1 MALPI
6 NPLAIAIG
14 AIAIQAAS
22 QASNENTAT
31 LPSEVSSGSKA
42 DLDAKLARLS
52 GSITSGIGQA
62 QEEFSSALG
71 QLDEKISDAVE
82 DLNFG
87 SLTESVRNFSDAIPD
102 IEGTLDKLTGGN
114 LAGGLSD
121 VANGISK
128 SAGIL
133 NDILSLK
140 RGANLP
146 AGAEL
151 FQSTGPSIK
160 VQPNAKND
168 WRVKI
173 NTNWAMFNSPLF
185 KRLEES
191 GGVVFPYTPTI
202 TLSTSANYNEI
213 DTVHNNYPFQ
223 AYQNSKIEE
232 IQISG
237 DFSVQ
242 NSSDAEYWLAAMTFF
257 KTATKMFYGQS
268 ENAGNPPIICHLS
281 GYGSYMFDRV
291 PVIIKNFT
299 INLGDDVDYIKYS
312 SGNDATW
319 VPTLTEFSISVMPVY
334 NRSDMRKFSIQQY
347 AQGNMISPSGGKYL

>member
-1 MALPI
+1 MALNI
-6 NPLAIAIG
+6 NPLAIAVG

-22 QASNENTAT
+22 QASNENSAT
-31 LPSEVSSGSKA
+31 LPSEVSAGSKQS
-42 DLDAKLARLS
+42 LDDKIRRLS
-52 GSITSGIGQA
+52 GDITSGLGQA
-62 QEEFSSALG
+62 QEEFSTALG
-71 QLDEKISDAVE
+71 QLDDKISE
-82 DLNFG
+82 TIGDLDFG
-87 SLTESVRNFSDAIPD
+87 SLTDTVKNFSEQIPD
-102 IEGTLDKLTGGN
+102 IEGSLDKLTGGN
-114 LAGGLSD
+114 LAGGLQEL
-121 VANGISK
+121 ANGVSK

-151 FQSTGPSIK
+151 FQATGPSIK

-202 TLSTSANYNEI
+202 NLSTSANYNDIETI
-213 DTVHNNYPFQ
+213 HNNYPFKS
-223 AYQNSKIEE
+223 YQNSKIDE
-232 IQISG
+232 ISIQG
-237 DFSVQ
+237 EFSVQ
-242 NSSDAEYWLAAMTFF
+242 NESDAEYWIASMVFF

-291 PVIIKNFT
+291 PVVIQNF
-299 INLGDDVDYIKYS
+299 NVSLGDDVDYIKYG
-312 SGNDATW
+312 SGSNATW
-319 VPTLTEFSISVMPVY
+319 VPTLSEFSLLVGPVY
-334 NRSDMRKFSIQQY
+334 NRSDMRKFSLQQY

>member
-6 NPLAIAIG
+6 NPLAIAVG

-22 QASNENTAT
+22 QASNENSTT
-31 LPSEVSSGSKA
+31 LPTEVSAGSKA
-42 DLDAKLARLS
+42 SLDEKISRLS
-52 GSITSGIGQA
+52 GEITSGLGQA
-62 QEEFSSALG
+62 QEEFSTALG
-71 QLDEKISDAVE
+71 QLDEKISDTLD

-87 SLTESVRNFSDAIPD
+87 SLTDSVKNFSDAIPD

-114 LAGGLSD
+114 LASGLGD
-121 VANGISK
+121 LANGISK

-146 AGAEL
+146 DGAEL
-151 FQSTGPSIK
+151 FQNTGPSIK

-173 NTNWAMFNSPLF
+173 NTNWAIFNSSLF

-191 GGVVFPYTPTI
+191 GGVVFPYTPQI

-237 DFSVQ
+237 NFTVQ
-242 NSSDAEYWLAAMTFF
+242 NASDAEYFIAAMTFF

-268 ENAGNPPIICHLS
+268 ANAGNPPIICHLS
-281 GYGSYMFDRV
+281 GYGSHMFDRV
-291 PVIIKNFT
+291 PIIIKSFT
-299 INLGDDVDYIKYS
+299 LELNDGSDYIKYNT
-312 SGNDATW
+312 GNDSTW
-319 VPTLTEFSISVMPVY
+319 VPALSSFSLSVMPVY
-334 NRSDMRKFSIQQY
+334 NRSDMRKFSLQQY